1 MNPKESSLIKMF
13 GPSISD
19 PSRIVNRDV
28 PACDELAYKA
38 AGYKR
43 GSIDEGPEVSEVP
56 EPVKPFPGSVELPM
70 EPDPEPESEPAK
82 PVVVDTKPRKK
93 KGQN

>member
-1 MNPKESSLIKMF
+1 MQTIKMF

-19 PSRIVNRDV
+19 PTRIVNRDV

-38 AGYKR
+38 AGYQR
-43 GSIDEGPEVSEVP
+43 GSVPDPAEVSTP
-56 EPVKPFPGSVELPM
+56 EPVKPLVTGTEEVSLE
-70 EPDPEPESEPAK
+70 EPEADPVVETPAEKPAK
-82 PVVVDTKPRKK
+82 SRKS